1 MIEEVY
7 ILLKKFINKL
17 KNDLIFQNIISYTA
31 ISFISIIILIMSF
44 AIVLEFYFS
53 INIKEA
59 SNKIIIIMLSTITYS
74 TFFIHNINK
83 EEYFRKNFNNLK
95 LSKNKINEMKSFLYK
110 SSLISELIPGVFIV
124 CTILVSMDVG
134 LESVP
139 LQLSENSDLAQSF
152 FILLTIPLLYY
163 LHTVIIYNKILNSLE
178 SKKFKR
184 KTKKR
189 NSSQLS

>member
-1 MIEEVY
+1 M
-7 ILLKKFINKL
+7 LKKFINKL

-31 ISFISIIILIMSF
+31 ISFISIIILIMSY

-110 SSLISELIPGVFIV
+110 SSLISELIPGIFIV

-139 LQLSENSDLAQSF
+139 LQLSKNSDLAQSF

-184 KTKKR
+184 KTKNR
-189 NSSQLS
+189 NSSQIS